1 MAADTRRLRRV
12 FAEKFGREP
21 IVIAEA
27 PGRVNLIGEHTDYND
42 GFVLPIAI
50 DRTVAVAAAP
60 REDRLLRAYSLDYDE
75 MDEAEYCA
83 SRLPNGGWKN
93 YVRGVAGEIARLHVS
108 IAGVDLAIA
117 GDVPVGAGLS
127 SSAAVEVAVAGAIA
141 AANGIEIEKREIA
154 LLAQRAENDFVGVQC
169 GVMDQFAAALSTAGS
184 ALLIDCRSYKAT
196 PVPMADGVAV
206 VVVSSGV
213 ARDLADTEY
222 NRRRQEC
229 AEAAD
234 FLDVD
239 SLRDVA
245 EERLIDIESELEPT
259 LFRRVRHVVT
269 EDGRVLAAA
278 DALRRGDTTGLGHL
292 LHRSHESLRD
302 DFEVSTPELDR
313 LVDIALGVDGVFG
326 ARLTGAGFGGCVVAL
341 VRPDV
346 VGELAERIVSD
357 YRTASGKAAEVWV
370 CKASDGLR
378 VIRA

>member
-12 FAEKFGREP
+12 FADKFGREP

-50 DRTVAVAAAP
+50 DRTVVVAAAP

-141 AANGIEIEKREIA
+141 AANGVEIEKREIA